1 MRKNFLGI
9 AAIVVAL
16 GASAFTAPTRSHGK
30 SISYK
35 WFQITAN
42 RTTDQSVPASG
53 ATYLGESETPPTG
66 DGCNNL
72 ANKQCVSGFNAN
84 QVTST
89 NQLNGTQMPQVTPAT
104 RN

>member
-9 AAIVVAL
+9 AAVIIAL
-16 GASAFTAPTRSHGK
+16 SASAFTAPSPNK
-30 SISYK
+30 NLISYK

-42 RTTDQSVPASG
+42 RTTGQAVPASG

-72 ANKQCVSGFNAN
+72 SDKQCVSGFDSD
-84 QVTST
+84 QVTSSD
-89 NQLNGTQMPQVTPAT
+89 QLDGTQMPRVIAAT